1 MKIIEDKIAT
11 IDDLKKDVLQQ
22 YGINELME
30 KLDIIQKEKTLI
42 NDSLPDHVKYMMY
55 DIKITEQEKCVSLSK
70 KPGCKNVNKHVKGE
84 LVK

>member
-1 MKIIEDKIAT
+1 MAVKQGEEHTIDCMIERLKIKKVTFGQNFDKSLKIIEDKIAT

-42 NDSLPDHVKYMMY
+42 VIYLGSG
-55 DIKITEQEKCVSLSK
+55 LS
-70 KPGCKNVNKHVKGE
+70 
-84 LVK
+84 